1 MKLTFA
7 LAGAVL
13 AALLGLPAA
22 AQDFPTH
29 SVRITSPFPTGSGPD
44 VVARILAEKL
54 QSYWNQPVVVEA
66 RPGANGVIAI
76 DAVKRAAADGHEL
89 VIVDNGHVT
98 VNPSLFSKLP
108 YDVDRDLAPVALVY
122 RVPFFITVSTASP
135 IQTVPDLIAAAKD
148 KPGTLS
154 YGTPFIGSPAHLG
167 SALFEAMSGT
177 KMNNIPFKETSQ
189 LFSSVASG
197 DVTWALGTYATTGPL
212 VRSGKLRLVAV
223 AASKRTASNPDVPT
237 VAEVARMPGYEVN
250 AWVGMFAPKN
260 TPAATLEKINADVNR
275 ALGDTEVRQKMM
287 AIGNE
292 PTPGPRAEFASVLR
306 EDTKKYAALV
316 KSTGIKVD

>member
-1 MKLTFA
+1 
-7 LAGAVL
+7 
-13 AALLGLPAA
+13 
-22 AQDFPTH
+22 
-29 SVRITSPFPTGSGPD
+29 
-44 VVARILAEKL
+44 
-54 QSYWNQPVVVEA
+54 
-66 RPGANGVIAI
+66 
-76 DAVKRAAADGHEL
+76 
-89 VIVDNGHVT
+89 
-98 VNPSLFSKLP
+98 LFSKLP